1 MTDKSDTFTPLD
13 RPQRLT
19 YTGPKHY
26 DWVQANLD
34 AMGLTVEQAA
44 ETFAQA
50 DRVIRIEGDALSVLR
65 QVALSVTREGL
76 SSQGTQ
82 ARLTVR
88 CTEESVALGDTE
100 ELRAFHRRPG
110 LSAYDNAPLAERQVE
125 AFKSERAKW
134 ERDRSAD
141 PFRLLIGFVRR
152 IRREID
158 TIEGV
163 PLRERNAVA
172 IAAGDLL
179 HALYRAQEAVAL
191 LPDLPDGYS
200 YAPADGE
207 E

>member
-65 QVALSVTREGL
+65 QVALSVTRDGL
-76 SSQGTQ
+76 SVHGG
-82 ARLTVR
+82 AHLTVR
-88 CTEESVALGDTE
+88 CTDETVALGDTE

-110 LSAYDNAPLAERQVE
+110 QSRYARVQPASTRVESFEAAQERWAESKNASPFDALRRAVQQVK
-125 AFKSERAKW
+125 ACLR
-134 ERDRSAD
+134 
-141 PFRLLIGFVRR
+141 
-152 IRREID
+152 
-158 TIEGV
+158 TTEGM
-163 PLRERNAVA
+163 PLRQHNAIMLALADMMTA
-172 IAAGDLL
+172 IDDAYMAMQDTP
-179 HALYRAQEAVAL
+179 E
-191 LPDLPDGYS
+191 LPDGYI
-200 YAPADGE
+200 YGTACNNEG
-207 E
+207 